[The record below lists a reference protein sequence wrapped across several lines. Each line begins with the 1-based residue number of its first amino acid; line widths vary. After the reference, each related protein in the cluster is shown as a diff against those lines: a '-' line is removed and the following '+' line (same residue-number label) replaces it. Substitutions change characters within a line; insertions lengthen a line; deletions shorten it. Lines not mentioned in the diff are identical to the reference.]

1 MDFFH
6 DYEIDKGK
14 QQKAKQNFPKP
25 VLAMKQG
32 CQLSP
37 GQYNDHNNK
46 HRNHNLRFLSV
57 FKWGK

>member
-46 HRNHNLRFLSV
+46 HRNHNLRFL
-57 FKWGK
+57 